1 LFSIKREI
9 KLKKIVLLRL
19 NKETLFEVI
28 QSKDVKVTAETKD
41 FNLISDQKINN
52 YLLEGLLSLETDSQA
67 LRMIKLFEC

>member
-1 LFSIKREI
+1 M
-9 KLKKIVLLRL
+9 LLRL

-28 QSKDVKVTAETKD
+28 QSKDVEVTAETKD

-52 YLLEGLLSLETDSQA
+52 YLLEGLLSLETDSQT